1 MRVCYQRHF
10 RHVNLAGCRTRANF
24 IESGCRYVTIQYL
37 PRFERVE
44 LDRARPGNDLALNK
58 LRLFGTYLVVMAAGA
73 ALALAVNYGL
83 QGAFEP
89 PVRVTASSATE
100 LPPEFGRLG
109 EAWELLQRE
118 HIDRSTMDPAEL
130 SGGAIRGMLDALDDP
145 YASYLDPKR
154 FSEEESKIQGVFE
167 GIGAQVG
174 IREERLTVIAPLP
187 DTPAQRAGIRAGDV
201 ILEVDGEPTENLSLQ
216 EAVSLIRGRKGTTV
230 QLLVLHA
237 DEDAPVLIP
246 IIRGEIPLETVRF
259 TMLED
264 GIGHLHISSFASTTN
279 DHVAEALQE
288 FRDNDGRGLIV
299 DLRYNPGG
307 LLGVVVDVTGRFLDD
322 GLVTYELDGLGNRRE
337 WKVSSGGDARDIPM
351 VVLVNQ
357 YSASASEVFAG
368 AIIDHDRA
376 PVVGEPTFG
385 KGSVNTR
392 HRLSDGSGIYYT
404 IARWYTPNGTLIE
417 GEGITPT
424 VLVETDAESGED
436 DQLQRAI
443 ELLGGQGGGPARPQ
457 F

>member
-1 MRVCYQRHF
+1 M
-10 RHVNLAGCRTRANF
+10 
-24 IESGCRYVTIQYL
+24 
-37 PRFERVE
+37 
-44 LDRARPGNDLALNK
+44 NK

-89 PVRVTASSATE
+89 PERVTASSSQ
-100 LPPEFGRLG
+100 LPQEFARLG

-118 HIDRSTMDPAEL
+118 HIDRETLDASEL

-145 YASYLDPKR
+145 YASYLDPQR
-154 FSEEESKIQGVFE
+154 FGQEESRIQGVFE

-174 IREERLTVIAPLP
+174 IREEMLTVIAPLP
-187 DTPAQRAGIRAGDV
+187 DTPAERAGIRAGDV

-216 EAVSLIRGRKGTTV
+216 EAVSRIRGQKGTTV
-230 QLLVLHA
+230 ELLVLHA
-237 DEDAPVLIP
+237 NENGPVLIP

-259 TMLED
+259 TMVED
-264 GIGHLHISSFASTTN
+264 GIGHLQISSFSSTTN
-279 DHVAEALQE
+279 DQVTEALQE
-288 FRDNDGRGLIV
+288 FTDNNGRGLIV

-307 LLGVVVDVTGRFLDD
+307 LLGVVVDVTSQFLED

-337 WKVSSGGDARDIPM
+337 WKVSSGGNGRDIPM

-368 AIIDHDRA
+368 AMIDHDRA
-376 PVVGEPTFG
+376 PVVGEVTFG

-392 HRLSDGSGIYYT
+392 HRLSDGAGIYYT
-404 IARWYTPNGTLIE
+404 IARWYTPNGSLIE
-417 GEGITPT
+417 GSGITPT
-424 VLVETDAESGED
+424 VLVEADPEADSD
-436 DQLQRAI
+436 LQLQRAV
-443 ELLGGQGGGPARPQ
+443 ELLGGQAGGSSRPQ

>member
-1 MRVCYQRHF
+1 MRRG
-10 RHVNLAGCRTRANF
+10 A
-24 IESGCRYVTIQYL
+24 
-37 PRFERVE
+37 
-44 LDRARPGNDLALNK
+44 K

-83 QGAFEP
+83 QSAGGGFEP
-89 PVRVTASSATE
+89 PERVTGSSSE
-100 LPPEFGRLG
+100 LPSEFGRLG
-109 EAWELLQRE
+109 EAWDLLQRE
-118 HIDRSTMDPAEL
+118 HIDRSTLDASEL
-130 SGGAIRGMLDALDDP
+130 SGGAIRGMLDALNDP
-145 YASYLDPKR
+145 YASYLDPQR
-154 FSEEESKIQGVFE
+154 FGEEESKIQGVFE

-174 IREERLTVIAPLP
+174 IREELLTVIAPLP
-187 DTPAQRAGIRAGDV
+187 DTPAERAGIRAGDV

-216 EAVSLIRGRKGTTV
+216 EAVSRIRGRKGTTV
-230 QLLVLHA
+230 ELLVRHA
-237 DEDAPVLIP
+237 NELDPVLVP

-264 GIGHLHISSFASTTN
+264 GIGHMQISSFATTTN
-279 DHVAEALQE
+279 THVTEALQE
-288 FRDNDGRGLIV
+288 FKDNNGRGLIV

-307 LLGVVVDVTGRFLDD
+307 LLGVVVDVTSQFLEE
-322 GLVTYELDGLGNRRE
+322 GLVTYELDGQGNRRE
-337 WKVSSGGDARDIPM
+337 WKVSPGGNGRGIPM

-376 PVVGEPTFG
+376 PVVGESTFG

-404 IARWYTPNGTLIE
+404 IARWYTPGGTLIE
-417 GEGITPT
+417 GSGITPT
-424 VLVETDAESGED
+424 IMVAADPQAASD
-436 DQLQRAI
+436 PQLDRAI
-443 ELLGGQGGGPARPQ
+443 ELLGGQGANPDGPQ

>member
-1 MRVCYQRHF
+1 M
-10 RHVNLAGCRTRANF
+10 
-24 IESGCRYVTIQYL
+24 
-37 PRFERVE
+37 
-44 LDRARPGNDLALNK
+44 NK
-58 LRLFGTYLVVMAAGA
+58 IRLFGTYLVVMVVGA

-83 QGAFEP
+83 QGAFENP
-89 PVRVTASSATE
+89 EPVTASSSQ

-109 EAWELLQRE
+109 EAWDLLERE
-118 HIDRSTMDPAEL
+118 HIDRSTIDATQL
-130 SGGAIRGMLDALDDP
+130 SRGAIRGMLEALDDP
-145 YASYLDPKR
+145 YASYLDPQR
-154 FSEEESKIQGVFE
+154 FGEEESKIQGVFE

-174 IREERLTVIAPLP
+174 IREELLTVIAPLP
-187 DTPAQRAGIRAGDV
+187 DTPAERAGIRAGDV

-216 EAVSLIRGRKGTTV
+216 EAVSRIRGRQGTIV
-230 QLLVLHA
+230 ELLVLHSNEA
-237 DEDAPVLIP
+237 NPVLIP
-246 IIRGEIPLETVRF
+246 ITRGKIPLETVRF

-264 GIGHLHISSFASTTN
+264 GIGHLQISSFATTTN
-279 DHVAEALQE
+279 GHVTEALQE
-288 FRDNDGRGLIV
+288 FRESNGRGLIV

-307 LLGVVVDVTGRFLDD
+307 LLGVVVDVTSQFLED

-337 WKVSSGGDARDIPM
+337 WKVSSGGNGRDIPM

-376 PVVGEPTFG
+376 PVVGEATFG

-404 IARWYTPNGTLIE
+404 IARWYTPAGTLIE
-417 GEGITPT
+417 GSGISPT
-424 VLVETDAESGED
+424 IVVEADPDSGAD
-436 DQLQRAI
+436 PQLDKAL
-443 ELLGGQGGGPARPQ
+443 ELLGVQPTDSARPQ

>member
-1 MRVCYQRHF
+1 M
-10 RHVNLAGCRTRANF
+10 
-24 IESGCRYVTIQYL
+24 
-37 PRFERVE
+37 
-44 LDRARPGNDLALNK
+44 NK

-83 QGAFEP
+83 QGAFENP
-89 PVRVTASSATE
+89 EPATASSSQ
-100 LPPEFGRLG
+100 LPPEFGRVG

-118 HIDRSTMDPAEL
+118 HIDRSTLDASEL
-130 SGGAIRGMLDALDDP
+130 SGGAIRGILDALNDP
-145 YASYLDPKR
+145 YASYLDPQR
-154 FSEEESKIQGVFE
+154 FGEEESKIQGVFE

-174 IREERLTVIAPLP
+174 IREEMLTVIAPLP
-187 DTPAQRAGIRAGDV
+187 DTPAERAGIRAGDV
-201 ILEVDGEPTENLSLQ
+201 ILEVNGEPTVNLSLQ
-216 EAVSLIRGRKGTTV
+216 EAVSRIRGRKGTTV
-230 QLLVLHA
+230 ELLVLHA
-237 DEDAPVLIP
+237 NELDPVLIP
-246 IIRGEIPLETVRF
+246 IVRGEIPLETVRF

-264 GIGHLHISSFASTTN
+264 GIGHLQISSFASTTN
-279 DHVAEALQE
+279 EHVTEGLQE
-288 FRDNDGRGLIV
+288 FKANNGRGLIV

-307 LLGVVVDVTGRFLDD
+307 LLGVVVDVTSQFLEE

-337 WKVSSGGDARDIPM
+337 WKVSSGGNGRDIPM

-376 PVVGEPTFG
+376 PVVGEATFG

-404 IARWYTPNGTLIE
+404 IAQWYTPNGTLIE
-417 GEGITPT
+417 GSGITPT
-424 VLVETDAESGED
+424 MVVEAGPEATSDS
-436 DQLQRAI
+436 QLEKAI
-443 ELLGGQGGGPARPQ
+443 ELLGGRGGASAKPQ

>member
-1 MRVCYQRHF
+1 
-10 RHVNLAGCRTRANF
+10 
-24 IESGCRYVTIQYL
+24 
-37 PRFERVE
+37 
-44 LDRARPGNDLALNK
+44 
-58 LRLFGTYLVVMAAGA
+58 MAAGA

-83 QGAFEP
+83 QGAFEIP
-89 PVRVTASSATE
+89 EPVTASSSQ
-100 LPPEFGRLG
+100 LPPEFERLG

-118 HIDRSTMDPAEL
+118 HIDRSTLDASEL

-145 YASYLDPKR
+145 YASYLDPQR
-154 FSEEESKIQGVFE
+154 FGEEESKIQGVFE

-174 IREERLTVIAPLP
+174 IREEMLTVIAPLP

-216 EAVSLIRGRKGTTV
+216 EAVSRIRGRKGTTV
-230 QLLVLHA
+230 ELLVLHA
-237 DEDAPVLIP
+237 NDLDPVLIP
-246 IIRGEIPLETVRF
+246 ITRGEIPLETVRF

-264 GIGHLHISSFASTTN
+264 GIGHLQISSFATN
-279 DHVAEALQE
+279 TNSHVAEALRE
-288 FRDNDGRGLIV
+288 FKDSDGRSLIV

-307 LLGVVVDVTGRFLDD
+307 LLGVVVDVTSQFLEE

-337 WKVSSGGDARDIPM
+337 WNVTSGGNGKDIPM

-376 PVVGEPTFG
+376 PVVGEATFG

-417 GEGITPT
+417 GSGITPT
-424 VLVETDAESGED
+424 IVVEA
-436 DQLQRAI
+436 DQQSDSDPQLDRAI
-443 ELLGGQGGGPARPQ
+443 ELLGGRPGSPDRPQ